1 MLTPSPPK
9 LKPAPLPEVNTQ
21 TNKRSRDEIKGED
34 NPVGKVSKLE
44 QKDDSSDDETWL
56 VEDTTNE
63 GDGKIYE
70 GDDDDSDSDGDK
82 YDMMTLN
89 WDPATDKR

>member
-1 MLTPSPPK
+1 MYSL
-9 LKPAPLPEVNTQ
+9 
-21 TNKRSRDEIKGED
+21 NKWKTLHELCVFFLNVFTIF
-34 NPVGKVSKLE
+34 NSKLE